1 MLFLCFGYQRDSS
14 QTDSSTA
21 QRPRQNAEEDK
32 HLKGEGRTESKEP
45 EGIFT
50 AAEGEPGVCG
60 RDNQITALRR
70 RGCQGYQWLLGTK
83 PTNNTLGLQGWEQKT
98 DCQGLK
104 QMYISKGLN
113 MTFLALLIVYLHSLI
128 FNSMT
133 GHIINIILISFLWL
147 KKVGLER
154 IRTSELTNSM
164 VKTPTEIC
172 QTPEQKAIL
181 SSV

>member
-1 MLFLCFGYQRDSS
+1 MRQGQPNNCFKEARLSGLSMTTGDKTHKQHIRASGMGTEDRLPGAKAKVCKQRTQYDLFGAINS
-14 QTDSSTA
+14 
-21 QRPRQNAEEDK
+21 
-32 HLKGEGRTESKEP
+32 
-45 EGIFT
+45 
-50 AAEGEPGVCG
+50 
-60 RDNQITALRR
+60 
-70 RGCQGYQWLLGTK
+70 K
-83 PTNNTLGLQGWEQKT
+83 PT
-98 DCQGLK
+98 
-104 QMYISKGLN
+104 
-113 MTFLALLIVYLHSLI
+113 FFHLI